1 MGRVMKLASRRWVPI
16 RSLMAVGLVAIVA
29 GCGGSSGGKASS
41 ASGGGG
47 HGSSKATV
55 TFGYVPYGDD
65 GPLFLG
71 MEKGFF
77 GSRGL
82 TVKPVP
88 AVSPTPIVANLVS
101 GQDQFG
107 FVTTNV
113 LVNAVSH
120 GVPIKC
126 VSTVDGNQSPSSHHD
141 SAVLL
146 AAPGSGVTSVAQLQ
160 NKTVAVVQLNSLN
173 SVDVQQ
179 EVSQAGGSASAVHL
193 ISLPFPQMP
202 QALKSGRVAAAM
214 VVSPFSA
221 TAINEGAKPI
231 AYPNSS
237 LFPNGTLTCIAA
249 STSYIQSH
257 SAQVKAWRAAI
268 DQSAQYAKSH
278 LQEARAT
285 LTKYLNLSPAAAAHA
300 VLSTNWQTSI
310 NQASVLKQEM
320 LLKKFGALSSVV
332 PVSKLFYNP

>member
-1 MGRVMKLASRRWVPI
+1 MTVARTTSFGFRA
-16 RSLMAVGLVAIVA
+16 LMAAGLVGIVV
-29 GCGGSSGGKASS
+29 GCGGSSGSNSS
-41 ASGGGG
+41 SGPG
-47 HGSSKATV
+47 HGSTASV

-71 MEKGFF
+71 IEKGFF
-77 GSRGL
+77 SSRGL

-88 AVSPTPIVANLVS
+88 AAAPTPIVADLVS
-101 GQDQFG
+101 GHEQFG

-126 VSTVDGNQSPSSHHD
+126 VSTVDGNQSPSPHHD

-146 AAPGSGVTSVAQLQ
+146 AAPGSGVTSPSQLQ

-179 EVSQAGGSASAVHL
+179 EVSQAGGSASTVHL

-221 TAINEGAKPI
+221 TAIKEGAKPL
-231 AYPNSS
+231 AFPNSS
-237 LFPNGTLTCIAA
+237 LFPNGTITCIAA
-249 STSYIQSH
+249 STSYIKSH
-257 SAQVKAWRAAI
+257 GAQVRAWQAAVN
-268 DQSAQYAKSH
+268 QSAQYAKSH
-278 LQEARAT
+278 LSAARAT
-285 LTKYLNLSPAAAAHA
+285 LTKYLSLSPVAAAHA
-300 VLSTNWQTSI
+300 VLSTNWQTGI
-310 NQASVLKQEM
+310 NEASVLKQET
-320 LLKKFGALSSVV
+320 LLKKFGALRSIV

>member
-1 MGRVMKLASRRWVPI
+1 MNVAGMTSFGFRA
-16 RSLMAVGLVAIVA
+16 LMAVGMVAVLA
-29 GCGGSSGGKASS
+29 GCGGSSGSS
-41 ASGGGG
+41 SSSGGG
-47 HGSSKATV
+47 HGSAASV

-71 MEKGFF
+71 IEKGFF
-77 GSRGL
+77 SSRGL

-88 AVSPTPIVANLVS
+88 AAAPTPIVADLVS
-101 GQDQFG
+101 GHEQFG

-126 VSTVDGNQSPSSHHD
+126 VSTVDGNQSPSPHHD

-146 AAPGSGVTSVAQLQ
+146 AAPGSGVTSLSQLQ

-179 EVSQAGGSASAVHL
+179 EVSQAGGSASTVHL

-221 TAINEGAKPI
+221 TAIKEGAKPL
-231 AYPNSS
+231 AFPNSS
-237 LFPNGTLTCIAA
+237 LFPNGTITCIAA
-249 STSYIQSH
+249 STSYIKSH
-257 SAQVKAWRAAI
+257 GAQVRAWQAAI
-268 DQSAQYAKSH
+268 NQSAQYAKSH
-278 LQEARAT
+278 LSAARAT
-285 LTKYLNLSPAAAAHA
+285 LTKYLSLSPAAAAHA
-300 VLSTNWQTSI
+300 VLSTNWRTSI
-310 NQASVLKQEM
+310 DEASVLKQES
-320 LLKKFGALSSVV
+320 LLKKFGALPSIV

>member
-1 MGRVMKLASRRWVPI
+1 MKVTRTTSFGFRALIA
-16 RSLMAVGLVAIVA
+16 AGLVVMVA
-29 GCGGSSGGKASS
+29 GCGGSSSSSS
-41 ASGGGG
+41 ASGGG
-47 HGSSKATV
+47 HGASRATV

-71 MEKGFF
+71 IEKGFF
-77 GSRGL
+77 SSRGL

-88 AVSPTPIVANLVS
+88 AAAPTPIVANLVS

-126 VSTVDGNQSPSSHHD
+126 VSTVDGNQSPSPHHD

-146 AAPGSGVTSVAQLQ
+146 AAPGSGVASLSQLQ

-179 EVSQAGGSASAVHL
+179 EVSQAGGDASKVHL

-221 TAINEGAKPI
+221 TAIKEGAKPL
-231 AYPNSS
+231 AFPNST
-237 LFPNGTLTCIAA
+237 LFPNGTITCIAA
-249 STSYIQSH
+249 STSYIKSH
-257 SAQVKAWRAAI
+257 SAQVKAWQAAV

-278 LQEARAT
+278 LSSARAT
-285 LTKYLNLSPAAAAHA
+285 LTKYLSLSPVAAAHA
-300 VLSTNWQTSI
+300 VLSTNWQTDI
-310 NQASVLKQEM
+310 DEASVLKQET
-320 LLKKFGALSSVV
+320 LLKKFGALPAIV
-332 PVSKLFYNP
+332 PVSKLFYSP

>member
-1 MGRVMKLASRRWVPI
+1 MRLSGTSSRAVRALAVAGVMAL
-16 RSLMAVGLVAIVA
+16 VA
-29 GCGGSSGGKASS
+29 GCGGSGGSSSSS
-41 ASGGGG
+41 AAGSGS
-47 HGSSKATV
+47 HGSSATSV

-77 GSRGL
+77 ASRGL

-88 AVSPTPIVANLVS
+88 AASPTPIVANLVS

-126 VSTVDGNQSPSSHHD
+126 VSTVDGNQSPSPKHD

-146 AAPGSGVTSVAQLQ
+146 AAPGSGVTSVSQLA

-179 EVSQAGGSASAVHL
+179 EVSQAGGNASSVHL

-221 TAINEGAKPI
+221 TAIKEGAKPL

-237 LFPNGTLTCIAA
+237 LFPNGTITCIAA
-249 STSYIQSH
+249 STSYIKSH
-257 SAQVKAWRAAI
+257 PAQVKAWQAAI
-268 DQSAQYAKSH
+268 DQSAQYAKGH
-278 LQEARAT
+278 LSAARTT
-285 LTKYLNLSPAAAAHA
+285 LTKYLNLSPVAAAHA
-300 VLSTNWQTSI
+300 VLSTNWQTNI
-310 NQASVLKQEM
+310 DQASVLKQEN
-320 LLKKFGALSSVV
+320 LLKKFGALTSVV